1 MDAPQAQTAGSL
13 TLPSNSSNSDLKS
26 APLLLKDITF
36 DVNNA
41 WRYAF
46 HVIRSFADKETE
58 KLFVR
63 ERSRALPKQLQ
74 RVALRKLLQIDAAES
89 LSDLRTPP
97 GNRLER
103 LRGNRKGQHSIR
115 INDQWRI
122 CFVWKSSDA
131 QAVEIVDYNR
141 G

>member
-36 DVNNA
+36 DVDNA

-74 RVALRKLLQIDAAES
+74 RVALRRLASVVCVKFCKKYFRKFSSRVSIAVGPVGMWES
-89 LSDLRTPP
+89 
-97 GNRLER
+97 
-103 LRGNRKGQHSIR
+103 
-115 INDQWRI
+115 
-122 CFVWKSSDA
+122 
-131 QAVEIVDYNR
+131 
-141 G
+141 